1 MRGTLRP
8 RVRPSPRHVV
18 PAPDCALGTAQTAQQ
33 RAARARSIPAD
44 VLRRQRLPSLCTL
57 RRGHHRARDEP
68 CRDAR
73 YPLGYPGRSILPHT
87 SRKGPSTHPAPPLGD
102 LFHLPPTQQREQRR
116 HSVQFSPARG
126 THKPGLPPALPRCAS
141 IHLSID
147 VSKGPAAPSGPP
159 FTRAC
164 GVPALQRVVTCPLS
178 ARPSRDAPRP
188 ARTLRSTA
196 MPKCGRAAGST
207 AVGALARPTRRRLC
221 DRRRRAP
228 PRRAARVW
236 SAQNAPLHA
245 APVALDR
252 KGKGEQLPP
261 SVGRLGLVGG
271 SGAPSACVASISV
284 SRRARMWSSGLI
296 GLCFWRCDK
305 GVHRPLVLEELG
317 ASSAHAETE
326 ACIGGSP
333 VAVDVWR

>member
-196 MPKCGRAAGST
+196 MPKCGCTAGST
-207 AVGALARPTRRRLC
+207 DLGAPARPTPPAAVRSTASGTAEASCTRLE
-221 DRRRRAP
+221 RAERTAARGACGSGP
-228 PRRAARVW
+228 QGEGGTATSVGRAARPGGWVW
-236 SAQNAPLHA
+236 S
-245 APVALDR
+245 
-252 KGKGEQLPP
+252 
-261 SVGRLGLVGG
+261 SVGVRGVDIRV
-271 SGAPSACVASISV
+271 SQGADVEQWV
-284 SRRARMWSSGLI
+284 DRFVFL
-296 GLCFWRCDK
+296 
-305 GVHRPLVLEELG
+305 
-317 ASSAHAETE
+317 
-326 ACIGGSP
+326 
-333 VAVDVWR
+333 AVR